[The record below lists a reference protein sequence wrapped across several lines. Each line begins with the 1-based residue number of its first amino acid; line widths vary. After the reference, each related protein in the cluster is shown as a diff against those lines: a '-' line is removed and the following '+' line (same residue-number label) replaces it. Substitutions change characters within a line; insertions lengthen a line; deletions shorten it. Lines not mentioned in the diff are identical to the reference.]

1 MASSGCA
8 ATTRRLRRSLGS
20 CPCGDMSVREVVERH
35 DQVAA
40 LFGDDFSF
48 NRAGTQA
55 PLHEGSAS
63 RSGLA
68 NHLETESAL

>member
-1 MASSGCA
+1 
-8 ATTRRLRRSLGS
+8 
-20 CPCGDMSVREVVERH
+20 MSVREVVERH

-63 RSGLA
+63 RSSLA
-68 NHLETESAL
+68 N

>member
-1 MASSGCA
+1 
-8 ATTRRLRRSLGS
+8 
-20 CPCGDMSVREVVERH
+20 MSVREVVERH

-63 RSGLA
+63 RSSLA
-68 NHLETESAL
+68 NDLDLDLSLPLLVTSH

>member
-1 MASSGCA
+1 
-8 ATTRRLRRSLGS
+8 
-20 CPCGDMSVREVVERH
+20 MSVREVVERH

-68 NHLETESAL
+68 NYLETESAL